1 MMLSLVLDWVRLRK
15 TSPKE
20 LRQAITLIL
29 GCIGATGTE
38 FGVPIT
44 PHLRLRCSA
53 WDSHLEGQ

>member
-1 MMLSLVLDWVRLRK
+1 MMLSLVFYWVKLRY

-20 LRQAITLIL
+20 LMQAITLIL

-38 FGVPIT
+38 LGVPIT

-53 WDSHLEGQ
+53 